1 MEEKPYKFEDPTN
14 RRLASNISRPNSVMP
29 VAGLIFTA
37 SVFLYSRKV
46 FRLDKNA
53 MNLLMFSGASAFASY
68 SYASFFMSTPII
80 EAGLMNNDKETQ
92 I

>member
-1 MEEKPYKFEDPTN
+1 MEEKPYKFEDSAN
-14 RRLASNISRPNSVMP
+14 KRLASNITSRPNSVVP

-37 SVFLYSRKV
+37 SVLLYSRKI
-46 FRLDKNA
+46 FRIDKNA

-80 EAGLMNNDKETQ
+80 EAGIMNNQKET
-92 I
+92 